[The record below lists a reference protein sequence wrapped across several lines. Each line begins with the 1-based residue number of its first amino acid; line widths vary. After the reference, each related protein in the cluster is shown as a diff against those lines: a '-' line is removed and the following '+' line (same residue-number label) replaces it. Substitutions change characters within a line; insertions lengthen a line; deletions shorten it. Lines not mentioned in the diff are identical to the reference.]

1 MLSLN
6 TFDRLLSL
14 LSIAKC
20 GGVEPIRQLEG
31 VMQKRKVLSRILQT
45 LACALL
51 LTVMTPVFA
60 FGQRFVV
67 VRPRARHRVV
77 VYQSQPY
84 VTYQRPSYYRS
95 YAYSYPGYSSRY
107 YSYRNT
113 QPYFAN
119 PYTYSYANPTY
130 RYYESGYRPRH
141 RHSRVRIWL
150 R

>member
-1 MLSLN
+1 MRGL
-6 TFDRLLSL
+6 
-14 LSIAKC
+14 
-20 GGVEPIRQLEG
+20 EPIRKLEG
-31 VMQKRKVLSRILQT
+31 VMQKKRVLSRILQT
-45 LACALL
+45 LVCALI

-60 FGQRFVV
+60 FGQGLVV

-77 VYQSQPY
+77 VYQSQSD
-84 VTYQRPSYYRS
+84 VIYQRPDYYRS

-107 YSYRNT
+107 YSYRYT

-130 RYYESGYRPRH
+130 RYYESGYRPRQ
-141 RHSRVRIWL
+141 RHSRFRIWW

>member
-1 MLSLN
+1 
-6 TFDRLLSL
+6 
-14 LSIAKC
+14 
-20 GGVEPIRQLEG
+20 
-31 VMQKRKVLSRILQT
+31 MQKRKVLSRILQT
-45 LACALL
+45 LVCALL
-51 LTVMTPVFA
+51 LTVMSPVFA
-60 FGQRFVV
+60 FGQGFVV

-84 VTYQRPSYYRS
+84 VTYQGPSYYRG
-95 YAYSYPGYSSRY
+95 YAYGYPGYSSRY
-107 YSYRNT
+107 YSYRYT

-141 RHSRVRIWL
+141 RHNRLRIWL

>member
-1 MLSLN
+1 
-6 TFDRLLSL
+6 
-14 LSIAKC
+14 
-20 GGVEPIRQLEG
+20 
-31 VMQKRKVLSRILQT
+31 MQKRKVLSRILQI
-45 LACALL
+45 LVCALT

-60 FGQRFVV
+60 FGQTFVV

-77 VYQSQPY
+77 VYQSQPD
-84 VTYQRPSYYRS
+84 VIYQRPDYYRS

-107 YSYRNT
+107 YSYRDT

-119 PYTYSYANPTY
+119 PYTHSYANPTY

-141 RHSRVRIWL
+141 RHSRFRSWW